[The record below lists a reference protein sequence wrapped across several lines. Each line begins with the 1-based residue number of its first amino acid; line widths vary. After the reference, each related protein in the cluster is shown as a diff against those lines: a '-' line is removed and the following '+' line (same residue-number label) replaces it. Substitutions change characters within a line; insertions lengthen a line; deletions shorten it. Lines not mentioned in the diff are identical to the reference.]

1 MKTSAV
7 AVMLLFML
15 SPLALADDK
24 PTIESECKAIA
35 ESHGVTAE
43 KLDDWMK
50 RCVERTREMQHKME
64 EGNKDHGG
72 NGQGDM
78 GDMHGKS
85 KSESQ

>member
-7 AVMLLFML
+7 AVLLLFTL

-35 ESHGVTAE
+35 ESHGVTGE

-50 RCVERTREMQHKME
+50 RCVERTKEMQHRME
-64 EGNKDHGG
+64 EGGKEHGG
-72 NGQGDM
+72 SGHGDM

-85 KSESQ
+85 KSDGQ